1 MPEPAGRFSI
11 TKLCARRCD
20 RCWPRMR
27 ATMSVPPPGAKGTI
41 TRTVRAGYWSA
52 PSAADANRTTR
63 APINLRMKS
72 LIVFLALLSGTAY
85 AFPDKPVKI
94 IVAFPPGGGTDIVA
108 RLLAPRLG
116 EAWGQAVI
124 VENRAGA
131 SGTIGTEAAARAEP
145 DGHTL
150 FMATM
155 GNMTANQHLYPKM
168 TVDPLRAFAP
178 ITKVVDVHFVFAA
191 NPALAANSVGE
202 LIELAKK
209 RPGDIPYS
217 SSGPGGAPHLA
228 LELFKR
234 RASID
239 LIHIPYKGSS
249 PSIGDLI
256 GGRVMLTMDSLVQS
270 FPHIKAGR
278 LKALAVLGPRRS
290 ALLPEV
296 LTIAESGLPGY
307 ALTNWF
313 GLLAPAATPKETV
326 LKIHAD
332 VIRVLRDPEV
342 KKRITDLGAEVVGN
356 SPEEFGAAM
365 RAESAQ
371 WAEIIK
377 AANIRAEE

>member
-1 MPEPAGRFSI
+1 M
-11 TKLCARRCD
+11 K
-20 RCWPRMR
+20 
-27 ATMSVPPPGAKGTI
+27 
-41 TRTVRAGYWSA
+41 
-52 PSAADANRTTR
+52 
-63 APINLRMKS
+63 NL
-72 LIVFLALLSGTAY
+72 LWALLLLAGVVQ
-85 AFPDKPVKI
+85 AFPAKPVKI

-108 RLLAPRLG
+108 RVLGQKLG
-116 EAWGQAVI
+116 EGWSQAVV

-131 SGTIGTEAAARAEP
+131 SGTIGTEIAARAEP

-168 TVDPLRAFAP
+168 AVDPLCAFAP
-178 ITKVVDVHFVFAA
+178 ITKVVDVHFVFLA
-191 NPALAANSVGE
+191 NPALAADSVGE

-228 LELFKR
+228 MELFKR
-234 RASID
+234 QASID

-278 LKALAVLGPRRS
+278 LKALAVLGPRRA

-296 LTIAESGLPGY
+296 PTIAESGLPGY

-313 GLLAPAATPKETV
+313 GLLAPAATPRETV

-332 VIRVLRDPEV
+332 VIRVLRDAEA
-342 KKRITDLGAEVVGN
+342 KKRIADLGADVVGN

>member
-1 MPEPAGRFSI
+1 
-11 TKLCARRCD
+11 
-20 RCWPRMR
+20 
-27 ATMSVPPPGAKGTI
+27 MSPFFA
-41 TRTVRAGYWSA
+41 
-52 PSAADANRTTR
+52 
-63 APINLRMKS
+63 LMKS
-72 LIVFLALLSGTAY
+72 VLLLVILTVWNAAF
-85 AFPDKPVKI
+85 AFPTKPVKI

-108 RLLAPRLG
+108 RLLASRLG

-131 SGTIGTEAAARAEP
+131 SGTVGTEAAARAEA

-178 ITKVVDVHFVFAA
+178 ITKVVDVHFVFLA
-191 NPALAANSVGE
+191 NPALPAKGVHE

-209 RPGDIPYS
+209 RPGEIAYS

-228 LELFKR
+228 MELFKR
-234 RASID
+234 RAGVD
-239 LIHIPYKGSS
+239 LQHVPYKGSG
-249 PSIGDLI
+249 PSFNDLI

-270 FPHIKAGR
+270 LPHIRAGR
-278 LKALAVLGPRRS
+278 LKALAVLGPRRT

-296 LTIAESGLPGY
+296 PTIAESGLPGY

-313 GLLAPAATPKETV
+313 GLLAPAATPKQVLVQLSGDV
-326 LKIHAD
+326 LKILKQED
-332 VIRVLRDPEV
+332 LQ
-342 KKRITDLGAEVVGN
+342 KKIADLGADVVGN
-356 SPEEFGAAM
+356 SAEEFGAAM

-371 WAEIIK
+371 WAEVIK
-377 AANIRAEE
+377 AAGIRVEE

>member
-1 MPEPAGRFSI
+1 
-11 TKLCARRCD
+11 
-20 RCWPRMR
+20 
-27 ATMSVPPPGAKGTI
+27 
-41 TRTVRAGYWSA
+41 
-52 PSAADANRTTR
+52 
-63 APINLRMKS
+63 MKN
-72 LIVFLALLSGTAY
+72 FLWALLLLAGVVQ
-85 AFPDKPVKI
+85 AFPTKPVRI

-108 RLLAPRLG
+108 RVVGQKLG
-116 EAWGQAVI
+116 EGWNQAVV

-131 SGTIGTEAAARAEP
+131 SGTIGTEIAARAEP

-155 GNMTANQHLYPKM
+155 GNMTANPHLYPKM
-168 TVDPLRAFAP
+168 AVDPLRAFAP
-178 ITKVVDVHFVFAA
+178 ITKVVDVHFVFLA

-202 LIELAKK
+202 LVELAKK
-209 RPGDIPYS
+209 RPGDIAYS

-228 LELFKR
+228 MELFKR
-234 RASID
+234 QANVD

-249 PSIGDLI
+249 PSISDLI
-256 GGRVMLTMDSLVQS
+256 GGRVMLSMDSLVQS
-270 FPHIKAGR
+270 FPHLKAKR
-278 LKALAVLGPRRS
+278 LKALAVLGPRRA

-296 LTIAESGLPGY
+296 PTIAEAGLPGY

-313 GLLAPAATPKETV
+313 GLLAPAATSKEAV
-326 LKIHAD
+326 LRIHAD
-332 VIRVLRDPEV
+332 VIRVLSDPEV
-342 KKRITDLGAEVVGN
+342 KKRIADLGADVVGN

>member
-1 MPEPAGRFSI
+1 
-11 TKLCARRCD
+11 
-20 RCWPRMR
+20 
-27 ATMSVPPPGAKGTI
+27 
-41 TRTVRAGYWSA
+41 
-52 PSAADANRTTR
+52 
-63 APINLRMKS
+63 MKS
-72 LIVFLALLSGTAY
+72 FLLALLLLAGVAE
-85 AFPDKPVKI
+85 AFPTKPVRI

-108 RLLAPRLG
+108 RVVGQKLG
-116 EAWGQAVI
+116 EGWNQAVV

-131 SGTIGTEAAARAEP
+131 SGTIGTESAARAEP

-168 TVDPLRAFAP
+168 AVDPLRAFAP
-178 ITKVVDVHFVFAA
+178 ITKVVDVHFVFLA

-202 LIELAKK
+202 LIELAKR
-209 RPGDIPYS
+209 RPGDIAYS

-228 LELFKR
+228 MELFKR
-234 RASID
+234 QANVD

-249 PSIGDLI
+249 PSISDLI
-256 GGRVMLTMDSLVQS
+256 GGRVMLSMDSLVQS
-270 FPHIKAGR
+270 FPHLKAKR
-278 LKALAVLGPRRS
+278 LKALAVLGPRRA

-296 LTIAESGLPGY
+296 PTIAESGLPGY

-342 KKRITDLGAEVVGN
+342 KKRITDLGADVVGN

>member
-1 MPEPAGRFSI
+1 
-11 TKLCARRCD
+11 
-20 RCWPRMR
+20 
-27 ATMSVPPPGAKGTI
+27 
-41 TRTVRAGYWSA
+41 
-52 PSAADANRTTR
+52 
-63 APINLRMKS
+63 MKNV
-72 LIVFLALLSGTAY
+72 LWALLLLAGVVQ
-85 AFPDKPVKI
+85 AFPTKPVRI

-108 RLLAPRLG
+108 RVVGQKLG
-116 EAWGQAVI
+116 EGWNQAVV

-131 SGTIGTEAAARAEP
+131 SGTIGTESAARAEP

-155 GNMTANQHLYPKM
+155 GNMTANPHLYPKM
-168 TVDPLRAFAP
+168 AVDPLRAFAP
-178 ITKVVDVHFVFAA
+178 ITKVVDVHFVFLA

-202 LIELAKK
+202 LVELAKK
-209 RPGDIPYS
+209 RPGDIAYS

-228 LELFKR
+228 MELFKR
-234 RASID
+234 QADVD

-249 PSIGDLI
+249 PSISDLI
-256 GGRVMLTMDSLVQS
+256 GGRVMLSMDSLVQS
-270 FPHIKAGR
+270 FPHLKAKR
-278 LKALAVLGPRRS
+278 LKALAVLGRRRV

-296 LTIAESGLPGY
+296 PTIAEAGLPGY

-313 GLLAPAATPKETV
+313 GLLAPAATPKETLFKIYNDTVKV
-326 LKIHAD
+326 LKEPD
-332 VIRVLRDPEV
+332 LR
-342 KKRITDLGAEVVGN
+342 KKIADLGADVVGN

>member
-1 MPEPAGRFSI
+1 
-11 TKLCARRCD
+11 
-20 RCWPRMR
+20 
-27 ATMSVPPPGAKGTI
+27 
-41 TRTVRAGYWSA
+41 
-52 PSAADANRTTR
+52 
-63 APINLRMKS
+63 MKS
-72 LIVFLALLSGTAY
+72 FLLALLLLAGVAE
-85 AFPDKPVKI
+85 AFPTKPVRI

-108 RLLAPRLG
+108 RVVGQKLG
-116 EAWGQAVI
+116 EGWNQAVV

-131 SGTIGTEAAARAEP
+131 SGTIGTESAARAEP

-168 TVDPLRAFAP
+168 AVDPLRAFAP
-178 ITKVVDVHFVFAA
+178 ITKVVDVHFVFLA

-202 LIELAKK
+202 LIELAKR
-209 RPGDIPYS
+209 RPGDIAYS

-228 LELFKR
+228 MELFKR
-234 RASID
+234 QANVD

-249 PSIGDLI
+249 PSISDLI
-256 GGRVMLTMDSLVQS
+256 GGRVMLSMDSLVQS
-270 FPHIKAGR
+270 FPHLKAKR
-278 LKALAVLGPRRS
+278 LKALAVLGPRRA

-296 LTIAESGLPGY
+296 PTIAESGLPGY

-332 VIRVLRDPEV
+332 VIRVLRDPEA
-342 KKRITDLGAEVVGN
+342 KKRITDLGADVVGN

-377 AANIRAEE
+377 AANIHAEE